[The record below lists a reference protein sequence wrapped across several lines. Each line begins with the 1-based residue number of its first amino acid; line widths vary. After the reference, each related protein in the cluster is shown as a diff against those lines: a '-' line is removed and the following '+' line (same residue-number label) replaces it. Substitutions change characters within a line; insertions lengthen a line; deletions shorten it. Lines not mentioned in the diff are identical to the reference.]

1 MFYYTDRYIQERQGS
16 AMVPTQSRAPLA
28 GGKLAFA
35 AIVLSLANFMV
46 VLDTTITNVAMP
58 TISGDLGVSTT
69 EGTWIITA
77 YAVAEAITVPL
88 TGWLSRRFGQVR
100 LFSISVVAFVI
111 FSICCGLARS
121 VESLVFFRILQGLAG
136 GPLIPLSSTLMLS
149 VFPKN
154 KSNIALSLWGM
165 MTVVAPIFGPILG
178 GLISDNWSWP
188 WVFYI
193 NLGFGVFVF
202 LGARSV
208 LRSHETSIQRTRI
221 DGVGVGLLVVF
232 VTAFQIVIDKGREL
246 DWFESR
252 FIVVSALVAVLSLV
266 VLVIWELTDDSPAL
280 DLSVFKSR
288 NWLASTVS
296 LSLMFGIFF
305 GNIVLTPL
313 WLQQQ
318 MGYTAT
324 WAGYAT
330 APMGILAVLTAPIV
344 GRLMPKVDARWI
356 VSLGMGVLATSFF
369 MRAHLTTQGDYMSV
383 AIPMFVLGAGIP
395 ACIICLTSL
404 GVSDLPAEKVAN
416 GAGLQN
422 FLRIMSMAVGAS
434 LTQTYWEHMSKFNRA
449 ELVGA
454 IDPSHVGSMTD
465 GALQALGSQA
475 SATALL
481 SQQVDAQAVMLA
493 TNDFYAMATILM
505 LASIVVVWLI
515 QRPKGVLHTVAH

>member
-1 MFYYTDRYIQERQGS
+1 MTTIQ
-16 AMVPTQSRAPLA
+16 APPLA
-28 GGKLAFA
+28 GGNLVLA

-100 LFSISVVAFVI
+100 LFSLAVIAFVI
-111 FSICCGLARS
+111 FSICCGLSRS
-121 VESLVFFRILQGLAG
+121 VGSLVFFRILQGLAG
-136 GPLIPLSSTLMLS
+136 GPLIPLSSTLMLA
-149 VFPKN
+149 VFPKDKAN
-154 KSNIALSLWGM
+154 VALSLWGIV
-165 MTVVAPIFGPILG
+165 TVVAPIFGPILG
-178 GLISDNWSWP
+178 GLISDNMSWP

-193 NLGFGVFVF
+193 NIGFGVFVV
-202 LGARSV
+202 LGAKSV
-208 LRSHETSIQRTRI
+208 LRNHESAVRRTRV
-221 DGVGVGLLVVF
+221 DGIGLALLVVF

-246 DWFESR
+246 DWFDSS
-252 FIVVSALVAVLSLV
+252 FIIISAAIALVSLV
-266 VLVIWELTDDSPAL
+266 LLVIWELTDDDPAL

-330 APMGILAVLTAPIV
+330 APMGVLAVITAPIV

-356 VSLGMGVLATSFF
+356 VSIGMGVLATSFF
-369 MRAHLTTQGDYMSV
+369 MRAHLTTQGDFVSIV
-383 AIPMFVLGAGIP
+383 IPMFVIGAGIP

-404 GVSDLPAEKVAN
+404 GVSDLPDDKVTN

-422 FLRIMSMAVGAS
+422 FLRILSMAVGAS
-434 LTQTYWEHMSKFNRA
+434 LTQTYWEHMTKSNRA
-449 ELVGA
+449 ELDAA
-454 IDPSHVGSMTD
+454 IDPSHA
-465 GALQALGSQA
+465 GAITENAFRALGSEQ
-475 SATALL
+475 SAAALF
-481 SQQVDAQAVMLA
+481 SRQIDSQAVMLA

-505 LASIVVVWLI
+505 LASILVVWLI
-515 QRPKGVLHTVAH
+515 KRPKGPLKAVAH